1 MQLDG
6 HFKVE
11 HNDCGENKFCG
22 DTTNVEGSSFEDH
35 PILIQTVLDPCTN
48 HTGIQIKAGMKVMAM
63 DLTNLSQSLSL
74 YEMYIVDTGD
84 AILWT
89 RNWDA
94 INCTDAKKAEVK
106 YIVGQSA
113 EAKEIMWTN
122 FFTEDSF
129 KNSIILT
136 CIALVVIIF
145 VSTTVSVC
153 VICKKQNKKKRLAEI
168 KMDTNPEYGTYE
180 EGPVYNSITD
190 ENYYYSS

>member
-1 MQLDG
+1 MKTVGFKGIRFSFRLRGDITKQLDG

-11 HNDCGENKFCG
+11 HDDCGENKFWG

-48 HTGIQIKAGMKVMAM
+48 HTGIKIKADMKAMAM
-63 DLTNLSQSLSL
+63 DLTALSQSLSL

-113 EAKEIMWTN
+113 EAEEIMWTN

-129 KNSIILT
+129 RNSIILT
-136 CIALVVIIF
+136 CSALF
-145 VSTTVSVC
+145 
-153 VICKKQNKKKRLAEI
+153 
-168 KMDTNPEYGTYE
+168 
-180 EGPVYNSITD
+180 
-190 ENYYYSS
+190 

>member
-1 MQLDG
+1 MKTVGFKGIRFSFRLRGDITKQLNG

-11 HNDCGENKFCG
+11 HDDCGENKFCG
-22 DTTNVEGSSFEDH
+22 ETTNVEGSSFEDH

-48 HTGIQIKAGMKVMAM
+48 HTGIKIKAGMKAMAI
-63 DLTNLSQSLSL
+63 DLTALSQSLSL

-113 EAKEIMWTN
+113 EAEEIMWTN

-129 KNSIILT
+129 RNSIILT
-136 CIALVVIIF
+136 CSALF
-145 VSTTVSVC
+145 
-153 VICKKQNKKKRLAEI
+153 
-168 KMDTNPEYGTYE
+168 
-180 EGPVYNSITD
+180 
-190 ENYYYSS
+190 